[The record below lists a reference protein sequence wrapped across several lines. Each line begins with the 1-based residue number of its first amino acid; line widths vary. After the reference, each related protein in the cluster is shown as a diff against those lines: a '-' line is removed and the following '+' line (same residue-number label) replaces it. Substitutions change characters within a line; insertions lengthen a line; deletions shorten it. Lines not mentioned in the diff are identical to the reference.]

1 MSITRER
8 VYDRSLC
15 LYAGAVTQDGRLIRG
30 ERTRTAVLDRAL
42 PLATVAGLDGL
53 SLSQVAEALAVS
65 KSGLFAHWR
74 SKEALQLA
82 VIEHARRQFV
92 DQVIRPALRAPRGVR
107 RLWAVHDARL
117 AFYEAEV
124 LPGGCFFANANFE
137 FNARPGVIRDRLA
150 AELTD
155 WMTFLTG
162 LAAEAVE
169 LGELRAGADP
179 AGIAYETEALGVC
192 AVMQAPVLGRDVTFG
207 RARRALLE
215 HLRTLATDPTILP
228 ELT

>member
-1 MSITRER
+1 MTS
-8 VYDRSLC
+8 
-15 LYAGAVTQDGRLIRG
+15 DGRLARG
-30 ERTRTAVLDRAL
+30 ERTRTAVLDQAL
-42 PLATVAGLDGL
+42 LLTTVAGLDGL
-53 SLSQVAEALAVS
+53 SLSQVAAALEVS

-74 SKEALQLA
+74 SKESLQLA
-82 VIEHARRQFV
+82 VIDHATAQWTDRI
-92 DQVIRPALRAPRGVR
+92 IRPALAAPRGVR
-107 RLWAVHDARL
+107 RLWAVHHARL

-150 AELTD
+150 AVLTD

-169 LGELRAGADP
+169 LGDLRPEADP

-215 HLRTLATDPTILP
+215 HLRALATDPTILP
-228 ELT
+228 EPT